1 MNMRIALGAALVFAL
16 GSAAAGSTFMNASGD
31 AADLIAAQDPFTVA
45 VAEVTPEMLA
55 NWKLT
60 AASSDYTPPRLPI

>member
-16 GSAAAGSTFMNASGD
+16 GSAAAGSSFVNS
-31 AADLIAAQDPFTVA
+31 AAQDADLVRTPDPISIA

-55 NWKLT
+55 NWKAT